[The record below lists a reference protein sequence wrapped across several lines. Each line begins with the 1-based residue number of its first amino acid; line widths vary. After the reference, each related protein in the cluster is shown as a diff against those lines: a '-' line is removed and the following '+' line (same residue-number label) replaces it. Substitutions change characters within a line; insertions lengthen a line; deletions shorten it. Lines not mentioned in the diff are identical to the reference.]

1 MIPSSDEVQKLKIAI
16 SSGKN
21 KLQSFLSSG
30 SVSKLPEHIL
40 NLQKELVKKYGML
53 EDLALAREDGKLL
66 KDPHLYNL
74 HSERLEYAFTK
85 MFIVEFLSI
94 FVLKF
99 LKAVS
104 NKLLGNV
111 NDALLTFSG
120 IALKL

>member
-74 HSERLEYAFTK
+74 HSERLEYALYK
-85 MFIVEFLSI
+85 DVYRGI
-94 FVLKF
+94 FKYF
-99 LKAVS
+99 RAPAKQ
-104 NKLLGNV
+104 K
-111 NDALLTFSG
+111 
-120 IALKL
+120 